1 MNPLDK
7 LRAKAID
14 TLSSQLPPTDST
26 LIVIAEGAPAFHVHV
41 DLTPREAVLLLLEAA
56 LWVAEDRP
64 RPEEQTDEDV
74 TLEIYGALLEAR
86 RMVLGRTGE
95 SEEAQ

>member
-14 TLSSQLPPTDST
+14 TLGSQLPPTDST
-26 LIVIAEGAPAFHVHV
+26 LIVIAEGAPAFHVRV

-56 LWVAEDRP
+56 LWVAEDRL